1 MNDPTPTP
9 TGVWLPLPFF
19 NQLLD
24 AYYGAGPLHPSARP
38 YSPPEPTDP
47 SPPIIPPPDIPLAD
61 SIVGRRNWIPRGTN
75 ARGTMKPNEPSTP
88 PGSIPQ

>member
-19 NQLLD
+19 NTLLD

-38 YSPPEPTDP
+38 YSPPEEEPASPLVGPT
-47 SPPIIPPPDIPLAD
+47 PDLPLSDATI
-61 SIVGRRNWIPRGTN
+61 STRPRNWVPRGIN
-75 ARGTMKPNEPSTP
+75 ARTAPSRDEPTSM
-88 PGSIPQ
+88 